1 MVARYYLFFIA
12 FSFIGSRAWAQ
23 EQEETPTDTATVVV
37 SDTIPVGRG
46 VVGPT
51 EPGTANPADT
61 VLIEMVADEHSPR
74 RAALLS
80 AALPGLGQAYNRKYW
95 KIPII
100 YGGFMFF
107 GYNII
112 IINDR
117 YQLFRRAAIA
127 LQADASNENPLQAVP
142 GGSNSTRVAL
152 FRDRFRRNRDYN
164 IILAAGWYGLNIID
178 AIVDAHLIEFD
189 VNPNLAFNVRPASG
203 SQIIHD
209 AVPSLPYRGLAL
221 VLTLK

>member
-1 MVARYYLFFIA
+1 MAARYSLLLVLFSLIN
-12 FSFIGSRAWAQ
+12 SLAWAQ
-23 EQEETPTDTATVVV
+23 EETPADTATVVV

-46 VVGPT
+46 LVGTTPPRT
-51 EPGTANPADT
+51 TNPADT

-80 AALPGLGQAYNRKYW
+80 AALPGLGQAYNGKYW
-95 KIPII
+95 KIPIV

-112 IINDR
+112 ILNDR

-127 LQADASNENPLQAVP
+127 LRVDADNENPLQAVSI
-142 GGSNSTRVAL
+142 GTNLARVENVRDNAR
-152 FRDRFRRNRDYN
+152 RDRDFN
-164 IILAAGWYGLNIID
+164 IVLTAGWYGLNIID

-189 VNPNLAFNVRPASG
+189 VNPNLAFNVRPTSG
-203 SQIIHD
+203 SQLIHE
-209 AVPSLPYRGLAL
+209 AVPSLPYQGLAF

>member
-1 MVARYYLFFIA
+1 MAARYFFFVL
-12 FSFIGSRAWAQ
+12 FSFTSSLAWAQ
-23 EQEETPTDTATVVV
+23 EKTPTDTATVVV

-46 VVGPT
+46 VVGT
-51 EPGTANPADT
+51 TQPGTANPADT

-100 YGGFMFF
+100 YGGFVFF

-112 IINDR
+112 IFNDR

-127 LQADASNENPLQAVP
+127 LRADAGNENPLQNAPSGLSERYVE
-142 GGSNSTRVAL
+142 GN
-152 FRDRFRRNRDYN
+152 RDRFRRDRDFFV
-164 IILAAGWYGLNIID
+164 ILTAGWYGLNIID

-189 VNPNLAFNVRPASG
+189 VNPNLAFNVRPTSG

>member
-1 MVARYYLFFIA
+1 MAARYYLFLIL
-12 FSFIGSRAWAQ
+12 FSLIGSLARA
-23 EQEETPTDTATVVV
+23 QEETPTDTATVVV

-112 IINDR
+112 TFNDR

-127 LQADASNENPLQAVP
+127 LRADAGNENPLQNAPSGLSERYVE
-142 GGSNSTRVAL
+142 GN
-152 FRDRFRRNRDYN
+152 RDRFRRDRDFFV
-164 IILAAGWYGLNIID
+164 ILTAGWYGLNIID

-189 VNPNLAFNVRPASG
+189 VNPNLAFNVRPTSG
-203 SQIIHD
+203 SQIIHG

>member
-1 MVARYYLFFIA
+1 MAARYSLLLILFLFIA
-12 FSFIGSRAWAQ
+12 SLAWA
-23 EQEETPTDTATVVV
+23 QEETPTDTATVVV

-46 VVGPT
+46 VVGTT
-51 EPGTANPADT
+51 EPGTTNPADT

-95 KIPII
+95 KIPIV
-100 YGGFMFF
+100 YAGFIFF

-112 IINDR
+112 IRNDR
-117 YQLFRRAAIA
+117 YQLYRRAAIA
-127 LQADASNENPLQAVP
+127 LRADAGNENPLQTVP
-142 GGSNSTRVAL
+142 GGTRLAGVENV
-152 FRDRFRRNRDYN
+152 RDNVRRNRDYN

-189 VNPNLAFNVRPASG
+189 VNPNLAFNVRPTSG
-203 SQIIHD
+203 SRIIHD
-209 AVPSLPYRGLAL
+209 AVPSLPYQGLAL
-221 VLTLK
+221 VFTLK